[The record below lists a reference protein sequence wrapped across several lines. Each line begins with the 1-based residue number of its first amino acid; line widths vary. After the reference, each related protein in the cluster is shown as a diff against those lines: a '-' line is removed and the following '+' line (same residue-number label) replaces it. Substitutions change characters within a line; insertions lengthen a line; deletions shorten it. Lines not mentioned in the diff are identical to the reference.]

1 MGSARAG
8 TDPRAHPSDPHGRV
22 RADDTGTLVAGLYV
36 GDASLF
42 PSASGIN
49 PMLTV
54 MALAERTARAV
65 LADRG

>member
-1 MGSARAG
+1 MSG
-8 TDPRAHPSDPHGRV
+8 GRV
-22 RADDTGTLVAGLYV
+22 RDDAAGTTVRGCYV

-42 PSASGIN
+42 PTASGVN